1 MLPNVVF
8 ELVAGGALAGA
19 VVPLIAGPLAA
30 GDRETVRHT
39 ARALLTWTVAVL
51 LPLSLIGIAAST
63 ALMDL
68 LVPSSVTNCDATEVA
83 AAAGRMFVVFAPQ
96 ILLYGVAVVC
106 SGILNAHRRFLAA
119 AVAPLL
125 SSVVV
130 IGTYLAF
137 GAGYD
142 GDRNDLAALP
152 AGWERFLA
160 IGTTLGVVALMLTT
174 VLPVLRLRLGLR
186 PTFRFPPGE
195 AGRARNLAFAGLT
208 ALVAQQ
214 VSVLVVIVLANTV
227 GGGLTVYNYAWAV
240 YVLPYAVLAVP
251 IATAAFT
258 ALSEHRG
265 RGDEP
270 AFRRMAAPS
279 TRAVTLAA
287 LLGAGILAGSAV
299 PVAETFIGPG
309 DAVPAVELQRA
320 LIAFAPGLLG
330 YAFIAHLGRVLY
342 SRHAG
347 RSAATA
353 IVGGWLLVTVAAL
366 LLVPMSPD
374 SWTIAALAAATSIG
388 MTAAGAW
395 LVAATARSAGREALA
410 GLPRAL
416 GAGVTGATL
425 AGVIGTVLAH
435 WVAVDGKLA
444 NGLLSVGVGAVC
456 ALVFAAV
463 LLVADGDDLRI
474 LLRRRLGRG

>member
-1 MLPNVVF
+1 
-8 ELVAGGALAGA
+8 
-19 VVPLIAGPLAA
+19 
-30 GDRETVRHT
+30 
-39 ARALLTWTVAVL
+39 
-51 LPLSLIGIAAST
+51 
-63 ALMDL
+63 
-68 LVPSSVTNCDATEVA
+68 
-83 AAAGRMFVVFAPQ
+83 
-96 ILLYGVAVVC
+96 
-106 SGILNAHRRFLAA
+106 
-119 AVAPLL
+119 
-125 SSVVV
+125 
-130 IGTYLAF
+130 
-137 GAGYD
+137 
-142 GDRNDLAALP
+142 
-152 AGWERFLA
+152 
-160 IGTTLGVVALMLTT
+160 
-174 VLPVLRLRLGLR
+174 
-186 PTFRFPPGE
+186 
-195 AGRARNLAFAGLT
+195 
-208 ALVAQQ
+208 
-214 VSVLVVIVLANTV
+214 
-227 GGGLTVYNYAWAV
+227 
-240 YVLPYAVLAVP
+240 
-251 IATAAFT
+251 
-258 ALSEHRG
+258 
-265 RGDEP
+265 
-270 AFRRMAAPS
+270 
-279 TRAVTLAA
+279 
-287 LLGAGILAGSAV
+287 
-299 PVAETFIGPG
+299 
-309 DAVPAVELQRA
+309 
-320 LIAFAPGLLG
+320 
-330 YAFIAHLGRVLY
+330 LGRVLY